1 MPRQRSVRLTAALI
15 PILALTVLGAGC
27 GPFGYLKKV
36 AKDATKVVEEA
47 EALEA
52 EKYAPYEYWG
62 AVAYLEQAKVLMAY
76 SEYERSFDYGVRAKQ
91 LAEEAIRKSQKMEA
105 GEMTESIDDVP
116 EASSAPK
123 AGGAADADGAAASG
137 DGKAKASGSVSIG
150 GGK

>member
-1 MPRQRSVRLTAALI
+1 VPRSRTVFPLVALLSLLMV
-15 PILALTVLGAGC
+15 PFAGGC

-47 EALEA
+47 EALDA

-91 LAEEAIRKSQKMEA
+91 LAEEAIEKSQKMEA
-105 GEMTESIDDVP
+105 GQMTESLDDD
-116 EASSAPK
+116 SAP
-123 AGGAADADGAAASG
+123 APSNAPQAPQDDPNGASDSD
-137 DGKAKASGSVSIG
+137 ASGSAKGSISVG

>member
-1 MPRQRSVRLTAALI
+1 MPRLRSVRLTAALI

-105 GEMTESIDDVP
+105 GEMTESIDD
-116 EASSAPK
+116 SQGD
-123 AGGAADADGAAASG
+123 GGADADGAADADSAAAAG

>member
-1 MPRQRSVRLTAALI
+1 MPRQRSVRPLVALLSLLMV
-15 PILALTVLGAGC
+15 PLAGGC

-47 EALEA
+47 EALDA

-91 LAEEAIRKSQKMEA
+91 LAEEAIKKSQKMEA
-105 GEMTESIDDVP
+105 GQMTESLEDDD
-116 EASSAPK
+116 SAP
-123 AGGAADADGAAASG
+123 APEDDPNATGDADAS
-137 DGKAKASGSVSIG
+137 ASGSAKGSISVG

>member
-1 MPRQRSVRLTAALI
+1 MPRQRSVRLT
-15 PILALTVLGAGC
+15 LALLPTLALSVLAAGC

-47 EALEA
+47 EALDA

-62 AVAYLEQAKVLMAY
+62 AVAYLEQSKVLMAY

-91 LAEEAIRKSQKMEA
+91 LAEEAIKKSQKMEA
-105 GEMTESIDDVP
+105 GEMKESIDGDDPNAVD
-116 EASSAPK
+116 APD
-123 AGGAADADGAAASG
+123 ADADASGAAA
-137 DGKAKASGSVSIG
+137 DGKASGSVSIG